1 MQFFVSWT
9 IKPEHRDAA
18 SARFAETGGLPPDGV
33 KMLGRWHF
41 AQSREGFLIA
51 EASDAVAIGKWT
63 YGWSDLLS
71 FRITPIVDDEGFKA
85 VLGG

>member
-9 IKPEHRDAA
+9 VNPERRDSAT
-18 SARFAETGGLPPDGV
+18 ARFLETGGLPPAGV
-33 KMLGRWHF
+33 KMIGRWHF
-41 AQSREGFLIA
+41 AQGREGFLIA
-51 EASDAVAIGKWT
+51 EASDAVGIGKWT
-63 YGWSDLLS
+63 QAWSDLLT

>member
-1 MQFFVSWT
+1 MQFLVSWT

-18 SARFAETGGLPPDGV
+18 TARLVETGGLPPGGA

-41 AQSREGFLIA
+41 AESREGFLIA
-51 EASDAVAIGKWT
+51 ESDDAIAMSKWT
-63 YGWSDLLS
+63 YAWSDLLS
-71 FRITPIVDDEGFKA
+71 FRIVPIVDDEGFKS